1 MSLANIRKLLRMTQ
15 NDLANKL
22 GYEVSTI
29 RMIEQGHRAPYKTIY
44 AIADVLGCEV
54 SAIIK
59 SDDEPFGEDEIIAV
73 PSVAMKHIG
82 RPCFFGN
89 TVAEVMNNA
98 EQRKNC
104 LLVDAKE
111 GAMLDSNGNEW
122 RYILPNRKF
131 EAQNLPRNRTGRPK
145 KKKEELQHA
154 ED

>member
-73 PSVAMKHIG
+73 PSVAFKHIG
-82 RPCFFGN
+82 KPCFYGN
-89 TVAEVMNNA
+89 TIAEVMQNA
-98 EQRKNC
+98 ELLKNSV
-104 LLVDAKE
+104 LVDVGE
-111 GAMLDSNGNEW
+111 GEMLDSEGNYW

-131 EAQNLPRNRTGRPK
+131 QAQNLPRNKTGRPK